1 MLSQTPRNINIDN
14 RERKWKKKFK
24 KEAGRAMTSHS
35 LQMSSSHDS
44 LQWNMCPVMWAFFPY
59 RCLKTEK
66 KNATLYPIPDFE
78 IGKKYV
84 FPDIYPKVSH
94 I

>member
-1 MLSQTPRNINIDN
+1 
-14 RERKWKKKFK
+14 
-24 KEAGRAMTSHS
+24 
-35 LQMSSSHDS
+35 
-44 LQWNMCPVMWAFFPY
+44 MCPVMWAFTPTGV
-59 RCLKTEK
+59 LKQKK

>member
-1 MLSQTPRNINIDN
+1 
-14 RERKWKKKFK
+14 
-24 KEAGRAMTSHS
+24 
-35 LQMSSSHDS
+35 
-44 LQWNMCPVMWAFFPY
+44 MWAFTPTGV
-59 RCLKTEK
+59 LKQKK